1 MYRIASILFALS
13 LAACNGT
20 TPPSTDSTAA
30 TGDTAAVSTP
40 ADAPA
45 VAPENTLEP
54 APVDDAKKVCDASK
68 VQSLVGQTASQDVV
82 DKAKA
87 DSGSGTTRVIKP
99 GEMVTMDFQDD
110 RLTLEVDDGNVIQS
124 VRCG

>member
-1 MYRIASILFALS
+1 MYRIATALFALS
-13 LAACNGT
+13 LAACNA
-20 TPPSTDSTAA
+20 PSSTDPAA
-30 TGDTAAVSTP
+30 AGDTAAAPTP
-40 ADAPA
+40 AAEPA

-54 APVDDAKKVCDASK
+54 APVDAAKKVCDASK

-87 DSGSGTTRVIKP
+87 DSGSSTARVIKP